1 MHPVSLWRI
10 TVPQTPKEL
19 TMHLK
24 VKSSVFIDRLIFEV
38 DQTEPCTLQAVLK
51 DDSGCVCSAMQTELV
66 HDQRVL
72 NWNGLNDLP
81 YGVYYLEVKNGE
93 NESRLRLVKRV

>member
-1 MHPVSLWRI
+1 ML
-10 TVPQTPKEL
+10 
-19 TMHLK
+19 LK

-51 DDSGCVCSAMQTELV
+51 DDAGCVCTTMQTELV

-81 YGVYYLEVKNGE
+81 YGVYYLEVKNGDD
-93 NESRLRLVKRV
+93 ESRLRLVKRV